1 MGSNVYPVSLVE
13 CADRLLAVSSAVVVT
28 HIRPDGDTLGTS
40 VALCKIL
47 EALGK
52 SAELLPAD
60 DVPERLAFLIEGVKI
75 AEGVEGKSVIACDVA
90 SPSQLGTLF
99 EKLPSVYL
107 TIDHH
112 EISTPFS
119 PHYTV
124 GGSSSAGEVLF
135 GVVRELISRGL
146 LALTPDIAYP
156 LYAAISSDSGGFVF
170 SSANA
175 DTYRAAAELIE
186 VGIDHADINRRLFHT
201 KSEEQV
207 RAEGFIAQNLV
218 SVGNI
223 TYAAITLADRERL
236 SLSGEHFETAIDV
249 VRSLMGTE
257 IAFTL
262 KELEV
267 GKYRVSLRS
276 TGFNVAEIAASFSG
290 GGHARAAGCTVEAKC
305 PEDAAKTIIEAIKN
319 NA

>member
-1 MGSNVYPVSLVE
+1 MGSNVYPISLVE

-60 DVPERLAFLIEGVKI
+60 DVPERLAFLTEGVKI

-90 SPSQLGTLF
+90 SPSQLGALF

-112 EISTPFS
+112 EVSTPFS

-135 GVVRELISRGL
+135 GVARELISRGL
-146 LALTPDIAYP
+146 LTLTPDIAYP

-201 KSEEQV
+201 KSEEQI

-276 TGFNVAEIAASFSG
+276 TGFNVARIAASFSG

-305 PEDAAKTIIEAIKN
+305 PEAAAKMIIEAIKN